1 MRGGHHRL
9 REAPR
14 TRSGAWDPDSA
25 SAPRPCKIGRGVI
38 SDAHG
43 GPLLAPAY
51 DAGVEVGDLPDP
63 GWCWGQT
70 GPLFIACFSLGVK
83 LLCGD
88 HCSSQT
94 TVKRRLGLD
103 AWAETDAVD
112 LGYVRLAVR
121 SRDSRQQGRCRVLEL
136 FTPRPAGAGRGRQLG
151 NPGRMMHQIKVQL
164 GEYPS
169 QPPSSRHPGEP
180 NGATLAPSGMMR
192 EDLHVRRGLD
202 DTSLS

>member
-1 MRGGHHRL
+1 MQDWERG
-9 REAPR
+9 
-14 TRSGAWDPDSA
+14 
-25 SAPRPCKIGRGVI
+25 I

-63 GWCWGQT
+63 GWCWRQT

-83 LLCGD
+83 VLCGD
-88 HCSSQT
+88 HCSSRT
-94 TVKRRLGLD
+94 TVKRWLGLD

-112 LGYVRLAVR
+112 LGYVRLLVR
-121 SRDSRQQGRCRVLEL
+121 SRDSRQDGCRVLEF
-136 FTPRPAGAGRGRQLG
+136 FTPRPAGAGRGRQLE

-169 QPPSSRHPGEP
+169 QQSSSRHPGEP
-180 NGATLAPSGMMR
+180 KDASLAPPGIMR
-192 EDLHVRRGLD
+192 EYLHVRHGLGD
-202 DTSLS
+202 PSLN